1 MRVRGNGSGGGG
13 GAVGVSQREAPGRPA
28 GGAALPAP
36 AARRLPRARWLDAR
50 LLVGILLVLVS
61 VVVGARVVAASDK
74 TTGLWAAAHDL
85 AAGTPLTAADLVR
98 VDVVLPKRTAAYLPA
113 SRDLSGRV
121 VSRPVGAGELL
132 PAAAVVTAP
141 SDLRRLPVQVDRAG
155 VTGLAAG
162 SAVDLYVVPAK
173 AAGQPQAPTRQV
185 LGGVPVLDVSADSG
199 GLGSQ
204 RTAVVVLSLHPA
216 DAQRVLDA
224 QAAGDLRLVQVPLGA
239 APGGGSGA
247 GTGTGSG
254 AGSGSGSGAG
264 SGSGSGT
271 GGGTS

>member
-1 MRVRGNGSGGGG
+1 MRVRGNGAAGGGG
-13 GAVGVSQREAPGRPA
+13 VGVSEREAPGRPA

-50 LLVGILLVLVS
+50 LLVGVLLVLVS
-61 VVVGARVVAASDK
+61 VVVGARVVAAADR
-74 TTGLWAAAHDL
+74 TTGVWAAAHDL

-98 VDVVLPKRTAAYLPA
+98 VDVALPQRAAAYLPVG
-113 SRDLSGRV
+113 RDLAGRV

-132 PAAAVVTAP
+132 PAAAVVAAP

-173 AAGQPQAPTRQV
+173 VAGQPQAPSRQV
-185 LGGVPVLDVSADSG
+185 LAGVPVLDVSADSG

-204 RTAVVVLSLHPA
+204 RTAVVVLSVHPA

-224 QAAGDLRLVQVPLGA
+224 QAGGDLRLVQVPLGA
-239 APGGGSGA
+239 APGGG
-247 GTGTGSG
+247 TGTG
-254 AGSGSGSGAG
+254 AGPDS
-264 SGSGSGT
+264 